1 MRHSPMTAAETT
13 MTPGGLQLQAELER
27 RRWIVLAL
35 NLAIYAGLSFWLARI
50 LAAGGWSAI
59 DIALFTCFLVA
70 SPWAVLGLVNAILG
84 LWLLRFSRDGVD
96 NAAPF
101 VAAGEVESALAGRYA
116 LVMTVRNEDAARA
129 VGRFM
134 RMEAE
139 LSATPDAA
147 RFAYHLLSDTLQD
160 AIAADEAREIE
171 FWRARRPDVAARVHY
186 RRRADNVGF
195 KAGNVREFCA
205 RCADDYDAMIVLD
218 ADSFMRADA
227 VLQLARIAEAFPKI
241 GILQS
246 LVVGA
251 PSRSAFARLFQFGM
265 RAGMRS
271 YTMGASWWTADCGP
285 FWGHNAL
292 VRIRPFLD
300 HCDLPTLRGGPIL
313 SHDQLEAALMRA
325 AGYEVRVL
333 PVESGSYEGNPPDM
347 VEFSNR
353 DLRWC
358 QGNMQYWRLVG
369 LPGVLPVSRF
379 QLAWA
384 ISMFVG
390 LPASQLMMLLAALK
404 PFDGEPAAAFP
415 VASAI
420 GFYFVY
426 LAVGLAP
433 KLAGYVDVLLGRET
447 ARYGGALRFAAGA
460 VCELV
465 ASYLLSAATAFRT
478 SLFLIGLPFGH
489 DLSWGGQRRDAHEVS
504 WRAAAAP
511 FWPGALFGLLLLG
524 LLALGAPAAI
534 PYALPF
540 VAGLIVAIPFAR
552 LTASP
557 RLSVYMVGS
566 GLCATPEEA
575 SGAWPLASGHDHEK
589 HIGRED
595 RQVHDALQ

>member
-13 MTPGGLQLQAELER
+13 MTPGGLQLRSDLER
-27 RRWIVLAL
+27 RRWIALAL
-35 NLAIYAGLSFWLARI
+35 NLAIYAGLSLWLARI
-50 LAAGGWSAI
+50 LSAGGWSAV
-59 DIALFTCFLVA
+59 DIGLFVCFLVA
-70 SPWAVLGLVNAILG
+70 SPWATLGFVNAILG
-84 LWLLRFSRDGVD
+84 LWLLRFSRDGLA

-101 VAAGEVESALAGRYA
+101 VAAAEVGSALAGRYA
-116 LVMTVRNEDAARA
+116 LIMTVRNEDAARA

-139 LSATPDAA
+139 LSATSDAA
-147 RFAYHLLSDTLQD
+147 RFSYHLLSDTSQV
-160 AIAADEAREIE
+160 AIAADEAREIDS
-171 FWRARRPDVAARVHY
+171 WRARRPEAAERVHY
-186 RRRADNVGF
+186 RRRADNAGF

-205 RCADDYDAMIVLD
+205 RCVDDYDAMIVLD
-218 ADSFMRADA
+218 ADSYMRADA

-246 LVVGA
+246 LVTGA

-271 YTMGASWWTADCGP
+271 YTMGASWWTGDCGP

-300 HCDLPTLRGGPIL
+300 HCDLPTLPGGPIL

-333 PVESGSYEGNPPDM
+333 PVESGSFEENPPDM

-369 LPGVLPVSRF
+369 LPGILPVSRF
-379 QLAWA
+379 QLFWA
-384 ISMFVG
+384 ISMFLG
-390 LPASQLMMLLAALK
+390 LPASQIMLLLAALK
-404 PFDGEPAAAFP
+404 PFDGEPPSAFP
-415 VASAI
+415 TASAI
-420 GFYFVY
+420 AFYFVY

-433 KLAGYVDVLLGRET
+433 KLAGYADVLLGRET
-447 ARYGGALRFAAGA
+447 ARYGGAARFAAGA
-460 VCELV
+460 ICELV

-489 DLSWGGQRRDAHEVS
+489 DLSWGGQQRDAHEVS
-504 WRAAAAP
+504 WAAAAAP
-511 FWPGALFGLLLLG
+511 FWPGALFGWLLII
-524 LLALGAPAAI
+524 LLAIGAPAAV
-534 PYALPF
+534 PYLLPF
-540 VAGLIVAIPFAR
+540 VAGLIVAMPFAR
-552 LTASP
+552 FTASP
-557 RLSVYMVGS
+557 RFGALMVRA
-566 GLCATPEEA
+566 GLCATPEEV
-575 SGAWPLASGHDHEK
+575 SSDWPPVSRHDHEE
-589 HIGRED
+589 HERREN
-595 RQVHDALQ
+595 RQVHDAL

>member
-1 MRHSPMTAAETT
+1 
-13 MTPGGLQLQAELER
+13 MTPGGLQRRDRLER
-27 RRWIVLAL
+27 RRWVVLCL
-35 NLAIYAGLSFWLARI
+35 NLAIYAGLSCWLARI
-50 LAAGGWSAI
+50 LAAGGWSGI
-59 DIALFTCFLVA
+59 DIGFFACFLVA
-70 SPWAVLGLVNAILG
+70 SPWAVLGFVNAALG
-84 LWLLRFSRDGVD
+84 LWLLRFSRDGLD
-96 NAAPF
+96 EAAPF
-101 VAAGEVESALAGRYA
+101 VAAGEVQAPLAGRYA

-139 LSATPDAA
+139 LSATSDAA
-147 RFAYHLLSDTLQD
+147 CFSYHLLSDTSQD

-171 FWRARRPDVAARVHY
+171 LWRARRPDVAGRVHY
-186 RRRADNVGF
+186 RRRADNAGF

-205 RCADDYDAMIVLD
+205 RCVDDYDAMIVLD
-218 ADSFMRADA
+218 ADSFMRAEA
-227 VLQLARIAEAFPKI
+227 ILQLARIAEAFPKI

-271 YTMGASWWTADCGP
+271 YTMGASWWTGDCGP

-333 PVESGSYEGNPPDM
+333 PVESGSFEENPPDI

-369 LPGVLPVSRF
+369 LPGVLPASRF

-390 LPASQLMMLLAALK
+390 LPASQIMLLLAALK

-415 VASAI
+415 AASAA

-426 LAVGLAP
+426 LAIGLAP
-433 KLAGYVDVLLGRET
+433 KLAGYADVLLGRET
-447 ARYGGALRFAAGA
+447 GRYGGALRFAAGA
-460 VCELV
+460 ICELV

-489 DLSWGGQRRDAHEVS
+489 DLSWGSQRRDAHEVS
-504 WRAAAAP
+504 WRAAVAP

-524 LLALGAPAAI
+524 LLDVGAPAAI

-557 RLSVYMVGS
+557 RFGALMVDA

-575 SGAWPLASGHDHEK
+575 TGAWPLASRHDHEK
-589 HIGRED
+589 YEGREN